1 MPGRPWRRPSH
12 ATIVAY
18 LALFVAL
25 GGSAYAA
32 TSLPAGSVGATQI
45 RAGAVTGGKLAK
57 GAVTGRAVADHSLTG
72 LQIDVSK
79 LGSVPAAAHST
90 TADRAGTATTAGHTT
105 TADHAGTADQA
116 TTAGSAANAVHAN
129 NADHATS
136 ADQAAIAGH
145 ASDSDLLGGAPP
157 ASYQTVCPAG
167 MANAFGL
174 CIEPGTRAA
183 ATWESAMSSCE
194 AANRRLPSVS
204 ELALAF
210 NNLGAAQPTEWT
222 SNIYVNTGAF
232 AVVLMDQDTSRSI
245 GYSAHGD
252 QTPTAVYRCVSTP
265 TTG

>member
-45 RAGAVTGGKLAK
+45 RAGAVTSGKLAK
-57 GAVTGRAVADHSLTG
+57 SAVTARAVADHSLTG

-79 LGSVPAAAHST
+79 LGSVPSAAHATS
-90 TADRAGTATTAGHTT
+90 ADLAGTATNAGHAS

-116 TTAGSAANAVHAN
+116 TTAGSATDAAHAS
-129 NADHATS
+129 NADHATI
-136 ADQAAIAGH
+136 AAH

-157 ASYQTVCPAG
+157 ASYQASCPSAMIG
-167 MANAFGL
+167 APGL

-183 ATWESAMSSCE
+183 ATWFDAMSIC
-194 AANRRLPSVS
+194 AGANRRLPSTG
-204 ELALAF
+204 ELLFAF
-210 NNLGAAQPTEWT
+210 NHLGASQPLEWT
-222 SNIYVNTGAF
+222 SNIYVSSGAF
-232 AVVLMDQDTSRSI
+232 AVVIMDQDSSRAA
-245 GYSAHGD
+245 GYAAQSSS
-252 QTPTAVYRCVSTP
+252 TPDVYRCVSTP
-265 TTG
+265 TTGSS

>member
-12 ATIVAY
+12 ATVVAY

-32 TSLPAGSVGATQI
+32 TSLPAGSVGAAQI

-57 GAVTGRAVADHSLTG
+57 GAVTARAVADHSLTG
-72 LQIDVSK
+72 QQIDVSK
-79 LGSVPAAAHST
+79 LGSVPTAAHAVS
-90 TADRAGTATTAGHTT
+90 AGTATNAGHAS

-116 TTAGSAANAVHAN
+116 TTAGSATTAVNASHASI
-129 NADHATS
+129 ADQATS
-136 ADQAAIAGH
+136 AAH

-157 ASYQTVCPAG
+157 ASYQAGCPSG
-167 MANAFGL
+167 MIDSLGGL
-174 CIEPGTRAA
+174 CIEPGTRTA
-183 ATWESAMSSCE
+183 ATWIAASSVCE

-222 SNIYVNTGAF
+222 TGIYVNSGAF
-232 AVVLMDQDTSRSI
+232 AVVLMDQDSSRDI
-245 GYSAHGD
+245 GYSA
-252 QTPTAVYRCVSTP
+252 QTEVTPAVFRCVSTP
-265 TTG
+265 TD